1 MLLFNIFVLKAKE
14 IVMFYAEKIGIIN
27 NSNNVVLSTVNWN
40 LKSGRY
46 VIIDKDKQDE
56 FIAQN
61 RVLHRKTSNLEKFL
75 MPVVSIGAGVFTY
88 SVTKLGHGIRAL
100 AALAAAGAGF
110 AGTYKL
116 INSYASSKSK
126 QIDDKYN
133 VKNVYDSTSILL
145 DQDYQLDDTAEI

>member
-1 MLLFNIFVLKAKE
+1 MLLFNIFVLKARKF
-14 IVMFYAEKIGIIN
+14 VMFYAEKIGIIN

-46 VIIDKDKQDE
+46 VIIDKDKKDE

-61 RVLHRKTSNLEKFL
+61 RVLHRKTSNLEKVL
-75 MPVVSIGAGVFTY
+75 TPVVSIAAGVFTY

-110 AGTYKL
+110 VGTYKL
-116 INSYASSKSK
+116 VNSYASSKSK
-126 QIDDKYN
+126 QIDDQYN

-145 DQDYQLDDTAEI
+145 DPDYQLDDSAEV